1 MSERLDAVMGRK
13 SKDGQ
18 KTYWTKI
25 GAAFPNKQ
33 GEGYTVVLDA
43 MPAPEDGQYRISLF
57 VPKEDDGR
65 GRGGGRVNDGA
76 RQRPV
81 AGGGSVDLDDGIPFA
96 PEWR

>member
-1 MSERLDAVMGRK
+1 MGERLDAVMGRK

-33 GEGYTVVLDA
+33 GGGYTVVLDA
-43 MPAPEDGQYRISLF
+43 IPAPEEGQYRISLF

-65 GRGGGRVNDGA
+65 GKAKGGGGQA
-76 RQRPV
+76 P
-81 AGGGSVDLDDGIPFA
+81 LDDDIPF
-96 PEWR
+96 

>member
-18 KTYWTKI
+18 KTHWTKI

-43 MPAPEDGQYRISLF
+43 IPAPEEGQYRISLF
-57 VPKEDDGR
+57 VPKPKEDDGR
-65 GRGGGRVNDGA
+65 GKGGKRADPNE
-76 RQRPV
+76 P
-81 AGGGSVDLDDGIPFA
+81 LDDSIPF
-96 PEWR
+96 